1 MDNPRGDGAASS
13 DPRLH
18 PGPAAS
24 CDQGPVLA
32 LEGVSARYPHAAGPA
47 LSGAHLYVGAG
58 DVVALIGANGA
69 GKSTLLRV
77 AAGLLEPSGGV
88 ARVCGLD
95 LRGADR
101 REVARLVGFVPQSEL
116 VPWGFRVRE
125 AVAMGRAPHQASW
138 MRQSAKDRDA
148 VERALVR
155 CDLLGLADRA
165 VETLSGGEQRRVSI
179 ARAVA
184 QSPRLLLLDEP
195 GAFLD
200 VRHRLDLHQLLAEVA
215 SSDRIAVVVATHDL
229 DAAARFASTIVL
241 LRGGVLT
248 AMGPPAEVLTPE
260 QLRGALDAEIAVGL
274 HAPSGR
280 RYFVPL

>member
-1 MDNPRGDGAASS
+1 MDNPRGDGPASS
-13 DPRLH
+13 NPR
-18 PGPAAS
+18 PGSGAAR
-24 CDQGPVLA
+24 DHGPVLT
-32 LEGVSARYPHAAGPA
+32 LEGVSARYPHAAAPA
-47 LSGAHLYVGAG
+47 LSGAHLYVGPG

-69 GKSTLLRV
+69 GKSSLLRV
-77 AAGLLEPSGGV
+77 AAGLLEPSCGV

-101 REVARLVGFVPQSEL
+101 REVARLVGFVPQNEL

-138 MRQSAKDRDA
+138 MSQSAKDR
-148 VERALVR
+148 RAIEHALTR

-184 QSPRLLLLDEP
+184 QTPRLLLLDEP

-200 VRHRLDLHQLLAEVA
+200 VRHRLDLHKLLAEVA

-229 DAAARFASTIVL
+229 DAAARFASSIVL
-241 LRGGVLT
+241 LRGGALT
-248 AMGPPAEVLTPE
+248 AMGPTAEVMTPE
-260 QLRGALDAEIAVGL
+260 RLGGALDAEIAVGL